1 LSFGFSLAAGEVGR
15 HDRCATMPDECPE
28 GDADSDPAKAGTEQD
43 GSVPWACEPVVH
55 DRLGGDARAPREVL
69 AVDGAAGP
77 LGERSG
83 GDCPVG
89 EVLTVHHV
97 RRMAA
102 RGPEKADV
110 EAEWREPATRPDRV
124 HRLEQ

>member
-1 LSFGFSLAAGEVGR
+1 MAAVGGNRPAVRGSEPLSL
-15 HDRCATMPDECPE
+15 
-28 GDADSDPAKAGTEQD
+28 
-43 GSVPWACEPVVH
+43 
-55 DRLGGDARAPREVL
+55 LL

-83 GDCPVG
+83 GDRPVG

-102 RGPEKADV
+102 CGPEKADV
-110 EAEWREPATRPDRV
+110 EAERGEPSARPDRV